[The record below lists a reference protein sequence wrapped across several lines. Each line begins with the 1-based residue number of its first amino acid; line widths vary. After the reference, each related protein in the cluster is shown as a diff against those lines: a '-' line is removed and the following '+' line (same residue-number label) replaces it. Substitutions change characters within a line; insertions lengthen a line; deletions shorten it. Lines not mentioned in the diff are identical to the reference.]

1 MSRRADRKVRGE
13 FISLLRRLYEQ
24 ENEQT
29 RMAKM
34 TSRRVDDRHK
44 TQRSEK
50 EE

>member
-13 FISLLRRLYEQ
+13 FISLLRSDEQ

-44 TQRSEK
+44 RQRREK